1 MSREEMMRFFV
12 PTAFGLLALIG
23 AGSAG
28 ATEIDC
34 KSPTTQT
41 DMTLCERARQDEA
54 DKALNVQY
62 KKTRAAMVA
71 IDSDQDDDMKGA
83 EKALVTAQ
91 RAWITY
97 RDAQCEAEG
106 FQARG
111 GTMEPM
117 LVAGC
122 IANVTDAR
130 TKELK
135 TLEDAMSN

>member
-1 MSREEMMRFFV
+1 MRILM
-12 PTAFGLLALIG
+12 PMAFGLLSLMAAG
-23 AGSAG
+23 AAS

-34 KSPTTQT
+34 TSPTTQT
-41 DMTLCERARQDEA
+41 DMTLCERARQDDA

-97 RDAQCEAEG
+97 RDAQCEAAG

-135 TLEDAMSN
+135 ALEDALSN